1 MLVEKVWLG
10 TPPGFTIQVT
20 PETLQFIKDGEKLT
34 YQVTVSAAD
43 AASLKKDVFGALTWS
58 NAKYKVRSPIVISSE
73 TSSTTN

>member
-34 YQVTVSAAD
+34 YQVILSS
-43 AASLKKDVFGALTWS
+43 AASLKLFGALTWS
-58 NAKYKVRSPIVISSE
+58 NAKYKVRSPIVISSD
-73 TSSTTN
+73 SSNSTN